1 MATLTV
7 QTSAMSGAVLTM
19 SAATSGATGSASA
32 DDFANDGRTFLI
44 VHNGSGGPVVVTV
57 NSATACDQGFDH
69 DVAVTIN
76 AGVEKM
82 IGPFT
87 TARFGPST
95 TFWYDS
101 VTSVTVAAVHHTA

>member
-7 QTSAMSGAVLTM
+7 QPSSMTGAVLTM
-19 SAATSGATGSASA
+19 AAATAGATGAASA
-32 DDFANDGRTFLI
+32 DDFANDGRTFLL
-44 VHNGSGGPVVVTV
+44 VNNGSGGPVVVTI

-69 DVAVTIN
+69 DVTVTIN
-76 AGVEKM
+76 AGAEKM

-87 TARFGPST
+87 VARFGPST

-101 VTSVTVAAVHHTA
+101 VTSVTVAAVRAG